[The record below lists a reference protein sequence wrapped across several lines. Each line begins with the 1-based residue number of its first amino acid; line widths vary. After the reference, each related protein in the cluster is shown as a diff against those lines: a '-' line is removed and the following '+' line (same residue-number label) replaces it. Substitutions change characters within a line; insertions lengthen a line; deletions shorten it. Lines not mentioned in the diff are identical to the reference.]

1 MCPMTTTIMA
11 ETCSICAG
19 SLKWTERTESQDPEV
34 PGEKSSGTREKVHSR
49 KKKTHSTQTTGKEHA
64 LKGQKLL
71 AQGSALGNYGRKP
84 VAL

>member
-34 PGEKSSGTREKVHSR
+34 PGEPSTWGEIIWDEGQF
-49 KKKTHSTQTTGKEHA
+49 KKEEDPFDSD
-64 LKGQKLL
+64 
-71 AQGSALGNYGRKP
+71 NW
-84 VAL
+84 

>member
-34 PGEKSSGTREKVHSR
+34 PGEP
-49 KKKTHSTQTTGKEHA
+49 STWGEIIWDKGPGSFNKEDDPFD
-64 LKGQKLL
+64 
-71 AQGSALGNYGRKP
+71 SDNW
-84 VAL
+84 

>member
-34 PGEKSSGTREKVHSR
+34 PGEP
-49 KKKTHSTQTTGKEHA
+49 STWGEIIYD
-64 LKGQKLL
+64 KGQ
-71 AQGSALGNYGRKP
+71 GTFDEDEDPFNP
-84 VAL
+84 DNW